1 MNDHI
6 TAAALVRRVREPPD
20 VAQTDSK
27 THAGK
32 QKLQPTSPQLAVPA
46 AAAPRNPDV
55 LKVGFTIRLLAQAGC
70 TGQRFARSSEKQTR
84 IEVEFNFAFP
94 KFTHGMRKSYVMN
107 AGTFMFYVNSVWDL
121 LVLLGFLM
129 STGHCPANNE
139 FQAFPG
145 TKL

>member
-1 MNDHI
+1 MNDI
-6 TAAALVRRVREPPD
+6 TAAALVGRVREPPD

-32 QKLQPTSPQLAVPA
+32 QKLQPTSPQLAVQA

-55 LKVGFTIRLLAQAGC
+55 LKVGFTIRRLAQAGC
-70 TGQRFARSSEKQTR
+70 TSQRFARSSESKHELMEHLNLHSQ
-84 IEVEFNFAFP
+84 A
-94 KFTHGMRKSYVMN
+94 KFTHGMRKSYAIN
-107 AGTFMFYVNSVWDL
+107 AGTLMFYVKQVWDISQIL
-121 LVLLGFLM
+121 DRQAFR
-129 STGHCPANNE
+129 CPANNE